1 MGGVILK
8 SIDIINEIADLK
20 EIEYK
25 NTLALVSI
33 IELLIEKKI
42 ITRRDISKKAD
53 FLDNLTV
60 EQLKVLN
67 TKSK

>member
-8 SIDIINEIADLK
+8 GVDIINEIADLK
-20 EIEYK
+20 EVEYK
-25 NTLALVSI
+25 NTLALVSV

-53 FLDNLTV
+53 FLDNLTI

-67 TKSK
+67 VKSK